1 MGSAVNSSW
10 SCVPEQTEL
19 KVGRNGVP
27 AVIRGKHDSAEGV
40 HILYKNMKLEW
51 YRERIWRSLS
61 SLQ

>member
-10 SCVPEQTEL
+10 NCVPEQTEL

-40 HILYKNMKLEW
+40 HILYKNMK
-51 YRERIWRSLS
+51 
-61 SLQ
+61 